1 MLTRRRKHQMSVDY
15 DGPVIASVLQHM
27 SSSANNTNIIRRLM
41 NTSLLETPAHNVP
54 GDKDLREEDSWEIE
68 SIDSEWPE

>member
-1 MLTRRRKHQMSVDY
+1 MF
-15 DGPVIASVLQHM
+15 
-27 SSSANNTNIIRRLM
+27 SSANNTNIIRRLM
-41 NTSLLETPAHNVP
+41 NTSLLKTLAHNVP